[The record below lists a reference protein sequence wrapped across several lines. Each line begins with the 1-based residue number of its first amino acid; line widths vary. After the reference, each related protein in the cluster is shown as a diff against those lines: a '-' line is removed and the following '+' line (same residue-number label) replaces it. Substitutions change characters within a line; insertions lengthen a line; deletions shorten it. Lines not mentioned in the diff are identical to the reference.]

1 MLEKLRLVQNPELS
15 LPGNVCKLC
24 NNSFKMDFIYSY
36 VYPIIEIKGL
46 LNLQVLKF
54 DPSILD
60 FYGKSSAYS

>member
-1 MLEKLRLVQNPELS
+1 MDYVRGLFLLNPELS
-15 LPGNVCKLC
+15 GNVCKLC
-24 NNSFKMDFIYSY
+24 KNSFKMDFIY

-60 FYGKSSAYS
+60 F